1 MAIQLQHQTHRRVRG
16 EEAVL
21 HQHKRLFPAVTALSP
36 QPLKRGET
44 RRVEGQLG
52 VVRQPA
58 LDGEQLEGKRAGL
71 GGDSHAGES
80 RGGREEALGH
90 EDEERG
96 GERAGEGTA
105 ERAGGGVA
113 LLAIAAHWK

>member
-1 MAIQLQHQTHRRVRG
+1 MAVQFQHQTHGRVRG
-16 EEAVL
+16 EEPVL

-36 QPLKRGET
+36 QRLKRGQT
-44 RRVEGQLG
+44 RRIEGQLG
-52 VVRQPA
+52 VVRQSA
-58 LDGEQLEGKRAGL
+58 LGRQQLEGGRAGL
-71 GGDSHAGES
+71 GGDGHAGES

-96 GERAGEGTA
+96 GERAGEGTV
-105 ERAGGGVA
+105 ERTGGGVA

>member
-1 MAIQLQHQTHRRVRG
+1 MPVQFQHQTHGCVRG
-16 EEAVL
+16 EEPVL

-36 QPLKRGET
+36 QPLQCGQT
-44 RRVEGQLG
+44 RRIEGQLG
-52 VVRQPA
+52 VVRQSA

-71 GGDSHAGES
+71 GGDGYAGES

-96 GERAGEGTA
+96 GERAGEGTV
-105 ERAGGGVA
+105 ERTGSGVA